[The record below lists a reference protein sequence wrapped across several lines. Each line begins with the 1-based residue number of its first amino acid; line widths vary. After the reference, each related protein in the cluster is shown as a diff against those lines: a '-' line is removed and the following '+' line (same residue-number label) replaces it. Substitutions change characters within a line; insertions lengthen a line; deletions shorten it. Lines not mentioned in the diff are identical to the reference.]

1 MIPIMSHSPYINM
14 PLLWGESKPWL
25 GEPNRPGTAQR
36 KRRKIARR
44 TGRGMT
50 LIEVLILITI
60 FGMLGLGL
68 FSRLFLSGQN
78 QEQAEVQAAQTVAK
92 LFPAAKATNVSCQG
106 VDTNRDGYVSCT
118 AVVDGTVIP
127 LDCPTLLQIGNAG
140 CKYARMGVV
149 RP

>member
-1 MIPIMSHSPYINM
+1 MIPIMSHAPYLHM
-14 PLLWGESKPWL
+14 PLLWGENKPWL

-50 LIEVLILITI
+50 LIEILILITVI
-60 FGMLGLGL
+60 GMLGLGL
-68 FSRLFLSGQN
+68 FSRVFLSGAN
-78 QEQAEVQAAQTVAK
+78 QRQAETEAAQTVAK
-92 LFPAAKATNVSCQG
+92 LFPAAKTTNVSCQG
-106 VDTNRDGYVSCT
+106 VDTNHDGYVSCT
-118 AVVDGTVIP
+118 AVVDGNVIP
-127 LDCPTLLQIGNAG
+127 LDCPTLIQIGNSG